1 MPSEGSWQ
9 FHPPDKDQNDRENYA
24 LSLNSRSCPSTYTS
38 LQRTEVSS
46 KQHLRLRH
54 NRLFYLELVGPLLVC
69 HMRQKAHRTA
79 VTYTM

>member
-24 LSLNSRSCPSTYTS
+24 LSLNSRSCPSIYTS

-54 NRLFYLELVGPLLVC
+54 NRFFIWNLLV
-69 HMRQKAHRTA
+69 RYWF
-79 VTYTM
+79 VT